1 VERDLLA
8 QQFTTGFGCVPTSS
22 MGRLFDAVASL
33 AGVRQTVDY
42 EAEAAVELE
51 SLAVMEH
58 PTDPEYP
65 QYRFDL
71 RHGATD
77 EPVVADPGPVIRH
90 IASDVLAG
98 VPARQIA
105 RGFHDAVTTL
115 IVDLADIC
123 REQTG
128 LARVA
133 LGGGVFQNALLVEA
147 ADKAL
152 SDNGFTV
159 LLPRALPA
167 NDGGLALGQIL
178 VGASA

>member
-1 VERDLLA
+1 
-8 QQFTTGFGCVPTSS
+8 
-22 MGRLFDAVASL
+22 
-33 AGVRQTVDY
+33 
-42 EAEAAVELE
+42 
-51 SLAVMEH
+51 
-58 PTDPEYP
+58 
-65 QYRFDL
+65 
-71 RHGATD
+71 
-77 EPVVADPGPVIRH
+77 VIRK

-98 VPARQIA
+98 VPNPQIA

-115 IVDLADIC
+115 IVDLAGAC

>member
-1 VERDLLA
+1 
-8 QQFTTGFGCVPTSS
+8 

-51 SLAVMEH
+51 GLAYLAPAAAVTTGE
-58 PTDPEYP
+58 PATDPA
-65 QYRFDL
+65 YRFGL
-71 RHGATD
+71 RHGADD
-77 EPVVADPGPVIRH
+77 EPIVADAGPVIRR
-90 IASDVLAG
+90 IASDVRAA
-98 VPARQIA
+98 VPVPQIA
-105 RGFHDAVTTL
+105 RAFHDAVTLL
-115 IVDLADIC
+115 IVDLALAC

-128 LARVA
+128 LDRVA

-147 ADKAL
+147 AGKAL
-152 SDNGFTV
+152 SDKGFTV

-167 NDGGLALGQIL
+167 NDGGIALGQIL